1 MRHENDIPAEEE
13 RSQGPWI
20 PCQNGFRRR
29 KESSESPSCQGPQIH
44 CLRPL
49 RRGLFS
55 AREICKKK
63 MESLTT
69 LKKTD
74 DFERIYREG
83 RSGGNRLFVMYAAE
97 PEPGREGR
105 LGISVSKKVG
115 NSVVRHRI
123 RRLIKECFRLHISE
137 WADRDYIVAARKEA
151 VGKSFGEVEAALL
164 HLGRKIS
171 VYTQPGENE

>member
-1 MRHENDIPAEEE
+1 MD
-13 RSQGPWI
+13 
-20 PCQNGFRRR
+20 
-29 KESSESPSCQGPQIH
+29 
-44 CLRPL
+44 
-49 RRGLFS
+49 
-55 AREICKKK
+55 
-63 MESLTT
+63 SLTP

-97 PEPGREGR
+97 PEKGRSGR

-137 WADRDYIVAARKEA
+137 WADKDIIVVARKEA
-151 VGKSFGEVEAALL
+151 AGKSYQEIEASLL
-164 HLGRKIS
+164 LLGKKNS
-171 VYTQPGENE
+171 VYSQRGGNQ